1 MNKSPHF
8 VYLILLF
15 ASIIC
20 ILFTTSCRQNK
31 KTANETTVGVI
42 LPLSGDL
49 ESYGKDCMKGIV
61 FANSRDSLNIRYI
74 FEDSRGEAS
83 IAVNAYNKLINFD
96 KVDYV
101 LGDMLSQTTE
111 SMAPLALQN
120 QKLLVSPTA
129 SSKAISKD
137 NIYALSVFP
146 CETYESKIVAGFAK
160 DRYEKVGVLYE
171 KVAAA
176 QAMRDAFA
184 EVFNENELVLD
195 EAFES
200 SITSFRDII
209 FKVRK
214 SGCKAVYLITYSNNA
229 IKLISQLKALHI
241 SVDLI
246 GQSALYDPAL
256 LSHLSDYGAG
266 FYLTGPLFNMVNEDT
281 MSKDFIK
288 SYMEVIGEEP
298 NQMSTQGYVAAVV
311 AHNLYQF
318 IKQGNYSKETILSYK
333 RNIFGSV
340 FQFDDELT
348 STSGLRMYQYD
359 ANSFNPLDE

>member
-1 MNKSPHF
+1 
-8 VYLILLF
+8 
-15 ASIIC
+15 
-20 ILFTTSCRQNK
+20 
-31 KTANETTVGVI
+31 
-42 LPLSGDL
+42 
-49 ESYGKDCMKGIV
+49 MKGIV

-83 IAVNAYNKLINFD
+83 TAVNAYNKLITLD

-129 SSKAISKD
+129 SSKSISKD

-160 DRYEKVGVLYE
+160 GRYEKVGVLYE

-209 FKVRK
+209 FKCQQRGIKIVVYSPPMYRK
-214 SGCKAVYLITYSNNA
+214 YREKTGTVKELERFCKDNA
-229 IKLISQLKALHI
+229 IPYY
-241 SVDLI
+241 
-246 GQSALYDPAL
+246 YDTQDSLFLEHPEWFYDNT
-256 LSHLSDYGAG
+256 HLTKYGALE
-266 FYLTGPLFNMVNEDT
+266 YSRLFASRLKHM
-281 MSKDFIK
+281 
-288 SYMEVIGEEP
+288 
-298 NQMSTQGYVAAVV
+298 
-311 AHNLYQF
+311 
-318 IKQGNYSKETILSYK
+318 
-333 RNIFGSV
+333 
-340 FQFDDELT
+340 
-348 STSGLRMYQYD
+348 
-359 ANSFNPLDE
+359 